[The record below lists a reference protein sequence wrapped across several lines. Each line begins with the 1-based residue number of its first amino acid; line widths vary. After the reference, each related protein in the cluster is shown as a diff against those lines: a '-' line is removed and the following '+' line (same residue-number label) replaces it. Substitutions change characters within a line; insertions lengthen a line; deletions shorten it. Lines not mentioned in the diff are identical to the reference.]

1 MSIGQFTKPIS
12 LSRLALYFLT
22 GVGVLLFLIAT
33 LFFNDLRQL
42 ERRVASGNQNL
53 AKQELAEAMSLLQQ
67 QAQTIGARIADWDE
81 VRQQINGPEYYALW
95 RNSRAMTAGILP
107 ATADG
112 IALYDNAGN
121 SFSRDNA
128 ESEGAMPARIN
139 SRSMGVWYR
148 KDHSHEHLYYF
159 FPVFAD
165 NTRQQQIGIGGIK
178 LDFVQE
184 LKTLRRFRY
193 VDLASIKVAIQDNKY
208 YPVQTLVNEMTYQTL
223 PAQELKEFKSLLFKL
238 IYGVAATV
246 FVGALIA
253 YIFVVIL
260 VVQPLRRLSNHI
272 DAIRAGRG
280 GMVSDSYRGPVQVI
294 ELENVRDSLN
304 EYQTRLEKLHD
315 NLASKNN
322 ELWQLAHHDP
332 LTGIFNRRSFEEDW
346 GDLMAASV
354 DGTINTSFL
363 LFDCDHFKPINDTYG
378 HPVGDSV
385 IRGIVESL
393 DGALREGD
401 RLYRMGGDEFATL
414 LHKTDI
420 ATAQI
425 VAERCIH
432 AVNEYNFSAF
442 GIKEPVR
449 ISIGIAHA
457 KDASSAE
464 MLHAH
469 ADMAMYIAK
478 RPGNQK
484 IAVFRPDMANE
495 TGSVISSSETA
506 AVYAAINRNELL
518 EMHYQKIVSV
528 PNGETEYFE
537 ALVRIPNAGKLIYPN
552 GIFPVVDARRL
563 EAEFDLAVLGRV
575 HHDLASGI
583 IPVGTGV
590 SINVSGVSIVTRI
603 ITDKLLSFTEF
614 MDRYKLVVEVTETA
628 LITHINHAS
637 SNLNELR
644 KAGFTIALDDFGSGY
659 SSFRYLSS
667 MPVDVVKFD
676 ISLVH
681 SLEEGGRQGIIV
693 ENLARLIRDAGFKL
707 VAEGIETRATL
718 ELITDLGFDYAQGYF
733 LGRPGKLE
741 WSESVMAGPA
751 LRLADHA

>member
-1 MSIGQFTKPIS
+1 VVIH
-12 LSRLALYFLT
+12 
-22 GVGVLLFLIAT
+22 
-33 LFFNDLRQL
+33 NDR
-42 ERRVASGNQNL
+42 
-53 AKQELAEAMSLLQQ
+53 
-67 QAQTIGARIADWDE
+67 
-81 VRQQINGPEYYALW
+81 
-95 RNSRAMTAGILP
+95 
-107 ATADG
+107 
-112 IALYDNAGN
+112 
-121 SFSRDNA
+121 
-128 ESEGAMPARIN
+128 
-139 SRSMGVWYR
+139 
-148 KDHSHEHLYYF
+148 
-159 FPVFAD
+159 
-165 NTRQQQIGIGGIK
+165 
-178 LDFVQE
+178 
-184 LKTLRRFRY
+184 
-193 VDLASIKVAIQDNKY
+193 Y
-208 YPVQTLVNEMTYQTL
+208 YPVQTLVNTMTYKTV
-223 PAQELKEFKSLLFKL
+223 PAQELNEFKSLIFKL

-246 FVGALIA
+246 VVGALIA

-280 GMVSDSYRGPVQVI
+280 GMLSESYRGPVQVA
-294 ELENVRDSLN
+294 ELENVRASLN
-304 EYQTRLEKLHD
+304 EYQSRLEKLHD

-393 DGALREGD
+393 DGALREDD

-425 VAERCIH
+425 VAERCIN
-432 AVNEYNFSAF
+432 AVNAYNFEAF
-442 GIKEPVR
+442 GIEEPIR

-457 KDASSAE
+457 QDAVTAE

-495 TGSVISSSETA
+495 SGSVLSSSETA

-518 EMHYQKIVSV
+518 EMHYQKIVNVSS
-528 PNGETEYFE
+528 GETEYFE
-537 ALVRIPNAGKLIYPN
+537 ALVRICNAGKLIYPG

-563 EAEFDLAVLGRV
+563 EAEFDIAVLERI

-583 IPVGTGV
+583 IPAGTGV

-603 ITDKLLSFTEF
+603 ITDKLLSFTGF
-614 MDRYKLVVEVTETA
+614 MDRYKLIVEVTETA

-637 SNLNELR
+637 SNLNQLR

-693 ENLARLIRDAGFKL
+693 ENLAKLIRDAGFKL
-707 VAEGIETRATL
+707 VAEGIETRATFD
-718 ELITDLGFDYAQGYF
+718 LISDLGFDYAQGYF
-733 LGRPGKLE
+733 LGRPAKL
-741 WSESVMAGPA
+741 A
-751 LRLADHA
+751 LADSNTAAM